1 MLRRLRQL
9 LTAELDQLIRSELA
23 ILRKEIQAERT
34 EFRAARDRFQ
44 VEMDALR
51 GELQAERAAF
61 MGALEH
67 INQMSALER
76 EARAAPSAEMER
88 LTTAVDAA
96 LVTMVL
102 NNIPA
107 S

>member
-23 ILRKEIQAERT
+23 ILRREIQAERT
-34 EFRAARDRFQ
+34 EFQAARDRFQ

-61 MGALEH
+61 FAALEH
-67 INQMSALER
+67 IKHVEELNRQLQPGR
-76 EARAAPSAEMER
+76 QHDLDR
-88 LTTAVDAA
+88 LVNTVDAA
-96 LVTMVL
+96 LVTLAM
-102 NNIPA
+102 NNAPV